1 MTSDAYM
8 ATNDNI
14 DGSWAAWQISRQIEK
29 ENEMLQRTSSLL
41 TKFWMLFLLLAEIER
56 NFCLLLFL
64 RLWIS
69 SFSLLY
75 FYPSSCVLPT
85 HYEYIIDAH
94 A

>member
-41 TKFWMLFLLLAEIER
+41 TKF
-56 NFCLLLFL
+56 
-64 RLWIS
+64 
-69 SFSLLY
+69 
-75 FYPSSCVLPT
+75 
-85 HYEYIIDAH
+85 
-94 A
+94 